1 MQSLTLGGKKKPLV
15 SVGNLAG
22 FKDSAPAR
30 DRAGEAGLV
39 LSHSECNAV
48 RDLFS
53 VQVLQVWGA
62 AGSGDG

>member
-1 MQSLTLGGKKKPLV
+1 MQSLTLGGKKTPLL
-15 SVGNLAG
+15 SVGNPAG
-22 FKDSAPAR
+22 FKDLVPVR
-30 DRAGEAGLV
+30 NRAGEAGLV
-39 LSHSECNAV
+39 LSHSETNAV